1 MIMNLN
7 LSPGTLVLN
16 VVLVGVLALAS
27 ASDLRTR
34 RIPNALTFP
43 TVALGLVLGGIFF
56 GVDGVRESAQGA
68 GLGLGML
75 FPLFL
80 LRWMGAG
87 DVKLMAAVG
96 ALKGPEFVFFA
107 CLWAAVFGG
116 AFALFGLIRSRRL
129 GLAIAHLYYSRIFAP
144 TDGSFIT
151 AWRVPYGPAIALG
164 SLVALQGVRWI
175 GH

>member
-1 MIMNLN
+1 MILN
-7 LSPGTLVLN
+7 SSPGTLVLN
-16 VVLVGVLALAS
+16 VLLVGVLALAS
-27 ASDLRTR
+27 VSDLRTR
-34 RIPNALTFP
+34 RIPNVLTFP
-43 TVALGLVLGGIFF
+43 SVALGLILSGIFF
-56 GVDGVRESAQGA
+56 GLDGLRDSAQGA

-75 FPLFL
+75 FPLFM

-87 DVKLMAAVG
+87 DVKLLAAVG

-107 CLWAAVFGG
+107 CLWSGVFGG
-116 AFALFGLIRSRRL
+116 AFALAGLLRSRKL

-144 TDGSFIT
+144 TDGTFVT

-164 SLVALQGVRWI
+164 SLVTLLGVRWI

>member
-1 MIMNLN
+1 MSM
-7 LSPGTLVLN
+7 PTLLINFVLF
-16 VVLVGVLALAS
+16 GVLAIACTT
-27 ASDLRTR
+27 DLRTR

-43 TVALGLVLGGIFF
+43 IVALGLALNGVLF
-56 GVDGVRESAQGA
+56 GFDGLRESAQGTGV
-68 GLGLGML
+68 GLAML
-75 FPLFL
+75 LPLFV

-116 AFALFGLIRSRRL
+116 GIALVGLIRSQRL
-129 GLAIAHLYYSRIFAP
+129 GLALQHLYYSRLTPQAG
-144 TDGSFIT
+144 GSFVNA
-151 AWRVPYGPAIALG
+151 AWRMPYAPAIALG
-164 SLVALQGVRWI
+164 CMMALAGVRWI